1 MKSVKEVEKEI
12 IEAFQKLPSVDA
24 KYAYLFALA
33 EDIPDMPPALKTNA
47 NLVKGC
53 QSKLWFFLNEE
64 SNLFSLS
71 ADSDSMVIKGIAALL
86 VQLVEGRTAEEISL
100 ITLDFLDHIQIWK
113 LASARN
119 NGLVAMLDHL
129 HQHARSDS
137 DTY

>member
-1 MKSVKEVEKEI
+1 
-12 IEAFQKLPSVDA
+12 
-24 KYAYLFALA
+24 
-33 EDIPDMPPALKTNA
+33 MPPALKTNA

-53 QSKLWFFLNEE
+53 QSKLWFFLREE
-64 SNLFSLS
+64 SGRFNLS

-129 HQHARSDS
+129 HQQARSDS